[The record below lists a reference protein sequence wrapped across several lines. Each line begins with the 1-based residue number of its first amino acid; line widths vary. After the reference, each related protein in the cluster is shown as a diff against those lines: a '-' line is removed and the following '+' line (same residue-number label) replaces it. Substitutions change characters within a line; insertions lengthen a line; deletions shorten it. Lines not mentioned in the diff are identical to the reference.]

1 MTLNFGLRS
10 VPNETTMFPELG
22 TSGHLSGRNIM
33 TSRKSSKSKTQK
45 PLATIGS
52 NPTVEIHR
60 AKFHPFESTKY
71 LHAAALKKT
80 AKANIEVGR
89 VEGGGVEVTVVA
101 ELRHGAITKIR
112 PLGCKGCTE
121 KSTEA
126 RKGGQ
131 RTKVASKKL
140 LRETLSRIRQ
150 LGLPVVKV
158 PVPIAGA
165 DLDIPIGP
173 VIIII
178 GGPSGI
184 DFCISYTDDDGFYC
198 LACLFSSVTLCVGPV
213 VLN

>member
-1 MTLNFGLRS
+1 
-10 VPNETTMFPELG
+10 
-22 TSGHLSGRNIM
+22 M
-33 TSRKSSKSKTQK
+33 TSEKSLKSKAQK

-71 LHAAALKKT
+71 LHAAALKKA

-101 ELRHGAITKIR
+101 ELRHGTITKIR
-112 PLGCKGCTE
+112 PLGCRGCTE

-126 RKGGQ
+126 RKSGQ
-131 RTKVASKKL
+131 RTKVAPKKL
-140 LRETLSRIRQ
+140 LREALSRIRE

-165 DLDIPIGP
+165 DLEIPIGP
-173 VIIII
+173 IIIII
-178 GGPSGI
+178 GPPFGI

-198 LACLFSSVTLCVGPV
+198 LACLFTPTPICVGPV